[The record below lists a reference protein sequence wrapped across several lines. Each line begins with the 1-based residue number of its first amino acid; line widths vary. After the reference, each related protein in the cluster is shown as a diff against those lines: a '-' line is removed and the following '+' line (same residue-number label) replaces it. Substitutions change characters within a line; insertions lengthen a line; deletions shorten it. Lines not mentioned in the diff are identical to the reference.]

1 MIKRKSIYSK
11 FISMITYSGVIL
23 LLLSIAIVTLHRKQA
38 KIIFEKSQSAF
49 TNEINS
55 LFDLKQRVMQQ
66 VILDYAYWD
75 NFANALNNN
84 TTLEWIKANI
94 TPILQKYDF
103 NYVSVYDKNYQLLY
117 NYNSDTLNIPNVTNR
132 EVLQRL
138 SKEKTLTYF
147 SKTKSGFIKIF
158 SASVH
163 QTNDIH
169 LKQTEP
175 NGYLIFG
182 KLWEEQSNPEF
193 FKTTTSKFSTIEKL
207 PEKETCLKKN
217 YKKLYTYYKF
227 KDWKEQHIGGIWFIK
242 ENYACR
248 LYDQISLYMFLIV
261 LTSML
266 IIWIIL
272 RQSIKNWVIK
282 PLTLV
287 EKIFESEE
295 SDDIAKLQSSS
306 SEFSNIALLFKRYI
320 DQKIELKSAKEH
332 AENADMLKSQ
342 FIANM
347 SHEIRTPMNGILGF
361 TELLKDNSV
370 TDEQKKQYIEI
381 IQSSGERM
389 MMMIN
394 DIINISKIESGQEKV
409 VTSPVSLKELTKN
422 ILSFFQLKSVNKGI
436 KLECS
441 QDTPEEDIVLYTDR
455 EKLYGILNNL
465 IKNSIKYSNEGTIR
479 CGYKEIDNYVQFYV
493 KDQGIGM
500 SAQAKS
506 KIFDRFFQAE
516 TSLNRNYE
524 GVGLGLS
531 ITKAYVELLGGEI
544 WVESEVGKGTTFYF
558 TLPNVFI
565 N

>member
-11 FISMITYSGVIL
+11 FILMITYSGVIL
-23 LLLSIAIVTLHRKQA
+23 LLLSIAIVTLHRKKA
-38 KIIFEKSQSAF
+38 KIVFEESQSAF

-75 NFANALNNN
+75 DFANALNNN

-94 TPILQKYDF
+94 TPVLQKYDF

-132 EVLQRL
+132 EVLQKL

-175 NGYLIFG
+175 NGYLVFG

-193 FKTTTSKFSTIEKL
+193 FKTTTSKFSAIEKL
-207 PEKETCLKKN
+207 PEEETCFKKN

-227 KDWKEQHIGGIWFIK
+227 KDSKEQHIGGIWFIK

-287 EKIFESEE
+287 EKILESEE
-295 SDDIAKLQSSS
+295 KEDISLLQSSS
-306 SEFSNIALLFKRYI
+306 NEFSKIAKLFNRYI
-320 DQKIELKSAKEH
+320 NQKEELKSAKES
-332 AENADMLKSQ
+332 AENADKIKSQ
-342 FIANM
+342 FIANIN
-347 SHEIRTPMNGILGF
+347 HEIRTPMNGIIGF
-361 TELLKDNSV
+361 TELLKEK
-370 TDEQKKQYIEI
+370 TTTEQQKIEYIEI
-381 IQSSGERM
+381 IQNSGERM

-394 DIINISKIESGQEKV
+394 DLINISKLESGQEV
-409 VTSPVSLKELTKN
+409 VKPSHFSIQELIHNTT
-422 ILSFFQLKSVNKGI
+422 SFFLLEAKTKGI
-436 KLECS
+436 TIECS
-441 QDTPEEDIVLYTDR
+441 SCSTKEDIIIYTDR
-455 EKLYGILNNL
+455 EKLYGILNNI
-465 IKNSIKYSNEGTIR
+465 IKNAIKYSNKGTIS
-479 CGYKEIDNYVQFYV
+479 CGYEQKDNFVQFFV
-493 KDQGIGM
+493 KDQGIGI
-500 SAQAKS
+500 SQETQAS
-506 KIFDRFFQAE
+506 IFNRFFQADS
-516 TSLNRNYE
+516 SLNRNYE

-531 ITKAYVELLGGEI
+531 ISKAYVELMGGSI
-544 WVESEVGKGTTFYF
+544 WLESEVGKGTTFYF